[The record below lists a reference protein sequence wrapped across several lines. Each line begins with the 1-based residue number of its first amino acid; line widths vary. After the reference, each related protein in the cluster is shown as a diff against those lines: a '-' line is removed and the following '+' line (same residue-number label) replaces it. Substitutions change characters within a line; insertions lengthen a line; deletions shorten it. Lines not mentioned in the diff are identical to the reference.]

1 MVASPKGNRASARTN
16 LRVLWQ
22 IYNIFTVT
30 YTVWMVLVPK
40 ERTCSKLHDN
50 YKNIYN
56 VMVFIT
62 NNEGKRSVLEL
73 RANPVVGSKEA
84 TLERADFQAGWSEL
98 SWSGRAQPVLA

>member
-22 IYNIFTVT
+22 IYNIFSVT
-30 YTVWMVLVPK
+30 FTVWMILVPK
-40 ERTCSKLHDN
+40 ERACSKLHDD

-56 VMVFIT
+56 SMVFIT

-73 RANPVVGSKEA
+73 RADPVVS
-84 TLERADFQAGWSEL
+84 T
-98 SWSGRAQPVLA
+98 